1 MMRAGWLKHRIT
13 IQMPATEQSASGE
26 VTPGWSDFLSAWAS
40 IEPLRGREYM
50 EGRQAQASVD
60 HRIRMRYRD
69 GITPDMQV
77 VFGSRTFQIVS
88 VINVIEGKREL
99 NLMCRENVG

>member
-1 MMRAGWLKHRIT
+1 MRAGWLRHRIT
-13 IQMPATEQSASGE
+13 IQTPATVQSASGQ
-26 VTPGWSDFLSAWAS
+26 VNPGWSDYLSAWAS

-50 EGRQAQASVD
+50 EGRQTQASVD
-60 HRIRMRYRD
+60 HRVRMRYRA
-69 GITPDMQV
+69 GITPKMQV